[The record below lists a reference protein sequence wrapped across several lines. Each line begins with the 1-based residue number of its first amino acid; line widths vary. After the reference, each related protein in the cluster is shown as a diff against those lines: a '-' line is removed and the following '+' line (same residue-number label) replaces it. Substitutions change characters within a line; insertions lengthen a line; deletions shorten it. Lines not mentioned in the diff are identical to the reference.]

1 MVTAVYPGTFDPF
14 TKGHTDIIERAS
26 KMFDR
31 VIVAV
36 VDNQNK
42 RMTFS
47 LEERIEMGNHLFAHL
62 PNVDSLPESG
72 QLTVEFVVEHGA
84 QVILR
89 GLRATSDFEYEFQL
103 ASMNRSLNPDIETMF
118 LTPSQEY
125 TYLSSSLIKEVVS
138 LGGDASKFLDPF
150 VLDKLKVKFGAK

>member
-14 TKGHTDIIERAS
+14 TRGHTDLIERAS
-26 KMFDR
+26 KMFDK
-31 VIVAV
+31 VIVAI

-42 RMTFS
+42 KMTFS
-47 LEERIEMGNHLFAHL
+47 LEERLDMGKQLFTHLG
-62 PNVDSLPESG
+62 NVEALPESG
-72 QLTVEFVVEHGA
+72 QLTVHFVVEHDA

-138 LGGDASKFLDPF
+138 LGGDASKFLDPV
-150 VLDKLKVKFGAK
+150 VLGMLNEKYKI